1 MSVEAVKQ
9 GSRSLRGSLAS
20 DLADHGSPTLSA
32 DSKHLIKFHG
42 IYAQDDRDQRRDRA
56 RRKVELAHIF
66 MARASIPGGVLTA
79 DQWLAM
85 DRLADEVADG
95 SMRLT
100 TRQGLQFHGV
110 VKTGLRPLVAS
121 LNATLVTTLGAC
133 GDVVRNTMSCPA
145 PLPDRRNARLHDLA
159 QMLASR
165 FRPQTRAY
173 AEIWLDG
180 EKAATFEESAD
191 AESEPLYGSVYLP
204 RKFKIAVAWPGD
216 NCVDVYANDL
226 GVVPAEHPDHGP
238 GFVILVGGGL
248 GMNHAHEG
256 TYPRLASPMAWV
268 EEAELG
274 DVADAVLIAFRDHG
288 DRTDRKR
295 ARLKYVIE
303 DRGLAWFRTEVESVL
318 GRPLLDPIEL
328 PEWDADHAHVDHLG
342 WHDQGD
348 GRWFLGVHVPSG
360 RIRDHREGEGLK
372 SAIREITTNFSPVLR
387 ITPNQDLLISD
398 LPASAG
404 SEVDGILAG
413 HGVIA
418 AASLT
423 PTRRHVLACPAL
435 PTCGQALGEA
445 ERVLPQVLDIID
457 TELAERGLAHVG
469 LQLRVTGC
477 PNGCAR
483 PYTAELGLVGRSKN
497 TYDIHVGGSPLG
509 TRLGGIFQTGVKLDD
524 LASSLG
530 PLLDQWRDERKD
542 DESFGDFAHR
552 MAADSGGSRR

>member
-85 DRLADEVADG
+85 DRLADEAADG
-95 SMRLT
+95 SLRLT

-165 FRPQTRAY
+165 FRPQTRPY

-216 NCVDVYANDL
+216 NCVDVFTQDVGLVAIVEAGDL
-226 GVVPAEHPDHGP
+226 L
-238 GFVILVGGGL
+238 GFTLIAGGGM
-248 GMNHAHEG
+248 GMTHTKADAS
-256 TYPRLASPMAWV
+256 PRL
-268 EEAELG
+268 G
-274 DVADAVLIAFRDHG
+274 DPPPFP
-288 DRTDRKR
+288 
-295 ARLKYVIE
+295 
-303 DRGLAWFRTEVESVL
+303 F
-318 GRPLLDPIEL
+318 L
-328 PEWDADHAHVDHLG
+328 PPPRRNVFILSE
-342 WHDQGD
+342 
-348 GRWFLGVHVPSG
+348 GV
-360 RIRDHREGEGLK
+360 
-372 SAIREITTNFSPVLR
+372 
-387 ITPNQDLLISD
+387 
-398 LPASAG
+398 
-404 SEVDGILAG
+404 
-413 HGVIA
+413 
-418 AASLT
+418 
-423 PTRRHVLACPAL
+423 
-435 PTCGQALGEA
+435 PTCGGPVEAGAAQGTITRGGTSHGQVQDPVFGQEVRCLPGITTIQRPVDPLTTHGQKATKGIEEDQSHPVLVLIGEWYCQWVRRDP
-445 ERVLPQVLDIID
+445 RVLRHLWDDIYRC
-457 TELAERGLAHVG
+457 LL
-469 LQLRVTGC
+469 
-477 PNGCAR
+477 
-483 PYTAELGLVGRSKN
+483 YTSPSPRDRTRSRM
-497 TYDIHVGGSPLG
+497 P
-509 TRLGGIFQTGVKLDD
+509 
-524 LASSLG
+524 SS
-530 PLLDQWRDERKD
+530 
-542 DESFGDFAHR
+542 A
-552 MAADSGGSRR
+552 